1 MRHPRRSTT
10 ASFGGAGLGVFTKI
24 LQKLSKCKTEILM
37 MDATHLK
44 VHRTAASYR
53 LPVDRQRVRH
63 PLVSGRIEATED

>member
-1 MRHPRRSTT
+1 
-10 ASFGGAGLGVFTKI
+10 
-24 LQKLSKCKTEILM
+24 M

-63 PLVSGRIEATED
+63 PLVSGRIEATEDLAASHMPFVMALDGR